1 MTHDTTNPLL
11 EDWTGPFAA
20 PPFTRIAPADFPPA
34 FTAAFAAHKAEI
46 AAIADNPAPPTFA
59 NTIMAFERS
68 GKQLGRLA
76 SVFFNLAGAD
86 TNAAIEAI
94 ERDVAPLFAGHD
106 AEIHLNDALFARIDA
121 LWRQREALG
130 LDAEARRVLERHHI
144 AFRRAGAGQPPQTK
158 ARLAAI
164 GERLA
169 ALATQF
175 SQNVLADENAFAL
188 ILEESDLAGLPDWQR
203 AAAAAAATARGH
215 DGKFAFTLARSS
227 VEPFLQTSPRRDLRE
242 KIFRAWRARGENDGA
257 SDNRA
262 IAAEMVR
269 LRQEKARLLGY
280 ASFAEY
286 RLADQMAKSPGAAQ
300 SLLDEVW
307 GRGRA
312 RALREQAALQELVA
326 AEGGDFALQPWD
338 WRYYA
343 EKRRK
348 AEFDLDEAAFKPYLP
363 LDQMIAAV
371 FYTAEQLFGLAF
383 EARPDIALYHPDA
396 RAWAV
401 RDKAGRAIGLF
412 IGDYFARASKH
423 GGAWMGAYR
432 DQEKLD
438 GEILPIIV
446 NVLNFVKPP
455 PSEACLLS
463 FDDARTLFHEFGH
476 ALHGL
481 LSDVTFPSLAG
492 TNVASDFVEFPSQ
505 LYEHWFEQREVL
517 RRFARHHQTGAPM
530 PDELIE
536 KLIAARQFNQ
546 GFLTVEYA
554 ASALVDLALHSDP
567 AGADLDIVAFERDTL
582 ARLGMPEA
590 IAMRH
595 RLTHFTHVFAGD
607 GYASGYYSYL
617 WSEVLDADGFAAF
630 AEAGDIFAPEVAERL
645 KQHVYAAGNRVD
657 PETAYAAFRGRP
669 ASPEPLLKKRG
680 LAEA

>member
-1 MTHDTTNPLL
+1 MTHETQNALL
-11 EDWTGPFAA
+11 EDWTGPFDA
-20 PPFTRIAPADFPPA
+20 PPFARIKPADFPPA
-34 FTAAFAAHKAEI
+34 FDAAFAAHKAEI
-46 AAIADNPAPPTFA
+46 AAIADNPAPPNFE
-59 NTIMAFERS
+59 NTIGAFERS
-68 GKQLGRLA
+68 GKMLGRLA
-76 SVFFNLAGAD
+76 AVFFNLAGAD
-86 TNAAIEAI
+86 TNDEIEAI
-94 ERDVAPLFAGHD
+94 ERDVAPRFAAHD
-106 AEIHLNDALFARIDA
+106 AEIHLNDALFARIDT

-130 LDAEARRVLERHHI
+130 LSAEEQRVLERHHI
-144 AFRRAGAGQPPQTK
+144 AFRRAGAGQPPQVK

-169 ALATQF
+169 ALGTQF

-188 ILEESDLAGLPDWQR
+188 ILDEVDLAGLPDWQR
-203 AAAAAAATARGH
+203 AAAAAAATERAH
-215 DGKFAFTLARSS
+215 EGKFAITLARSS
-227 VEPFLQTSPRRDLRE
+227 VEPFLQMSQRRDLRE
-242 KIFRAWRARGENDGA
+242 KIFRAWLARGENEGA

-262 IAAEMVR
+262 IAAEMVK

-280 ASFAEY
+280 ASFAEF
-286 RLADQMAKSPGAAQ
+286 RLADLMAKSPAAAQ
-300 SLLDEVW
+300 NLLDEVW
-307 GRGRA
+307 TRGRA
-312 RALREQAALQELVA
+312 RALREQAALQDLVA
-326 AEGGDFALQPWD
+326 AEGGNFTLQPWD
-338 WRYYA
+338 WRHYA

-371 FYTAEQLFGLAF
+371 FYTAEQLFGLTF
-383 EARPDIALYHPDA
+383 EARTDIALYHPDA

-401 RDKAGRAIGLF
+401 RDREGRAIGLF

-455 PSEACLLS
+455 PGEACLLS

-481 LSDVTFPSLAG
+481 LSDVVFPSLAG

-505 LYEHWFEQREVL
+505 LYEHWFEQREIL

-530 PDELIE
+530 PEDLIE
-536 KLIAARQFNQ
+536 KIIAARQFNQ
-546 GFLTVEYA
+546 GFLTVEYT
-554 ASALVDLALHSDP
+554 ASALVDLALHSAP
-567 AGADLDIVAFERDTL
+567 AADDLDIVAFERETL
-582 ARLGMPEA
+582 ARLGMPRA

-595 RLTHFTHVFAGD
+595 RLAHFTHVFAGD
-607 GYASGYYSYL
+607 GYSSGYYSYL

-630 AEAGDIFAPEVAERL
+630 TEAGDIFAPEVAARL
-645 KQHVYAAGNRVD
+645 KQHVYSAGNRAD
-657 PETAYAAFRGRP
+657 PEAAYAAFRGRP
-669 ASPEPLLKKRG
+669 ASPGPLLKKRG
-680 LAEA
+680 LVEA

>member
-1 MTHDTTNPLL
+1 MTHETPNPLL
-11 EDWTGPFAA
+11 EDWTGPFAE
-20 PPFTRIAPADFPPA
+20 PPFTRITPANFPPA
-34 FTAAFAAHKAEI
+34 FAAAFAAHKAEI
-46 AAIADNPAPPTFA
+46 AVIADTPAPPTFA
-59 NTIMAFERS
+59 NTITAFERS
-68 GKQLGRLA
+68 GKKLGRLA

-94 ERDVAPLFAGHD
+94 EREAAPLFAAHD
-106 AEIHLNDALFARIDA
+106 ADIHLNEALFARIDT
-121 LWRQREALG
+121 LWRQRAGLG
-130 LDAEARRVLERHHI
+130 LGAEERRVLERHHI
-144 AFRRAGAGQPPQTK
+144 AFRRAGAGQPPPVK

-169 ALATQF
+169 ALGTQF

-188 ILEESDLAGLPDWQR
+188 ILDESDLVGLPDWQR
-203 AAAAAAATARGH
+203 AAAAAAATERGH
-215 DGKFAFTLARSS
+215 DGKFAITLARSS

-242 KIFRAWRARGENDGA
+242 KIFRAWLARGETGGA

-269 LRQEKARLLGY
+269 LRQEKARWLGY
-280 ASFAEY
+280 ESFAEY
-286 RLADQMAKSPGAAQ
+286 RLADQMAKSPAAAQ

-307 GRGRA
+307 ARGRA

-326 AEGGDFALQPWD
+326 AEGGNFTLQPWD

-363 LDQMIAAV
+363 LDQMIAAA

-383 EARPDIALYHPDA
+383 EARTDIALYHPDA

-455 PSEACLLS
+455 PGEACLLS

-481 LSDVTFPSLAG
+481 LSDVTYPSLAG

-505 LYEHWFEQREVL
+505 LYEHWFEQRDVL
-517 RRFARHHQTGAPM
+517 RRFARHHRSGAPM
-530 PDELIE
+530 PDELID
-536 KLIAARQFNQ
+536 KLIASRQFNQ

-554 ASALVDLALHSDP
+554 ASALVDLALHAAP
-567 AGADLDIVAFERDTL
+567 AGEDLDIVAFETRH
-582 ARLGMPEA
+582 ARQA
-590 IAMRH
+590 RH
-595 RLTHFTHVFAGD
+595 AGGHRHASPADAFHPCLCRRRLCLRLLFLSLVGSARCRWLRRLHRGGRHFRAG
-607 GYASGYYSYL
+607 GRRT
-617 WSEVLDADGFAAF
+617 
-630 AEAGDIFAPEVAERL
+630 AEAACLCRWQSRRSRDGLRGLPW
-645 KQHVYAAGNRVD
+645 AAG
-657 PETAYAAFRGRP
+657 
-669 ASPEPLLKKRG
+669 
-680 LAEA
+680 LA